1 MVNFKIKSVNDLE
14 ISEREMFKILRVF
27 FIKNKKWFVDSI
39 IKISDA
45 ELLTVEEVARI
56 MKVSRTTLYRYER
69 SGKITPVEING
80 RTKRFLKSDII
91 AFAKGGCH
99 VR

>member
-1 MVNFKIKSVNDLE
+1 MKKFKIKSVNELE
-14 ISEREMFKILRVF
+14 IPEKELFKILRVF
-27 FIKNKKWFVDSI
+27 FINNKTWFI
-39 IKISDA
+39 EKIMAITDA
-45 ELLTVEEVARI
+45 ELLTIEDVTRI
-56 MKVSRTTLYRYER
+56 MKVSRTTLYRYEK